1 MTPVKIILGLAL
13 RVVRR
18 RVGEWMAPSSALPS
32 LRAGVSQPALCR
44 PRFAAT
50 GVLMTYHHVIERER
64 ERQVSLL
71 IDTYATI
78 LLRMDPLAKENAQ
91 KYATKFD
98 IFWATGPYSG
108 SVVEILWCRLVD
120 DNSLLKYEENGHLYS
135 TPK

>member
-1 MTPVKIILGLAL
+1 
-13 RVVRR
+13 
-18 RVGEWMAPSSALPS
+18 MAPSSALPS
-32 LRAGVSQPALCR
+32 LRAGVAQPALCR

-50 GVLMTYHHVIERER
+50 GVPLTYHVIER

-91 KYATKFD
+91 KYVTKFD
-98 IFWATGPYSG
+98 IFWATEPYSG
-108 SVVEILWCRLVD
+108 SVVEVLWCRLVD
-120 DNSLLKYEENGHLYS
+120 DKSLLRYEDNGQLYS